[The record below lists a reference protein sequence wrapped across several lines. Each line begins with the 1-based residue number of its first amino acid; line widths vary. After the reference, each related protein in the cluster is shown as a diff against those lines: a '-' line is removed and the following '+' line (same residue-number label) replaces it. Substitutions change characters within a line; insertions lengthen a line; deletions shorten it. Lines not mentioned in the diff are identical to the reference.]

1 MIQNKARVLRKGKWS
16 VPKEKYP
23 LDFYPQGRD
32 YTSPQPHI
40 FVSSAEKKNFQK
52 FLKKLMAF
60 GIFC

>member
-16 VPKEKYP
+16 VLKETYP

-40 FVSSAEKKNFQK
+40 FVTSPEEKDLQK

-60 GIFC
+60 N